1 MTINMKE
8 LLSKPVDDVKRP
20 PPMPTGTYYGIIS
33 GYKYVETAWV
43 NNETGE
49 KDAQVRYS
57 IRNLDPQG
65 IDESLFEEIDLTKV
79 GLNADLPLT
88 GGNEY
93 VTKEF
98 LENLGVDT
106 HGKGWME
113 ICPEAVGQEVMF
125 DVHHRMNKESPEAPP
140 FVSARNLRKKPD

>member
-106 HGKGWME
+106 RGKGWME

-140 FVSARNLRKKPD
+140 FVSARNLRKKPE